1 MKKLIII
8 VTVVLAFSMI
18 IPSSGYSWYR
28 HHPAVHVHY
37 GWGPAA
43 IIAGTWLTG
52 ALIWGAVNRASQP
65 PQQPTVVYVQPGATV
80 YATPAPP
87 SPAAPYPNPNTPS
100 NNSGTGEWVTVPG
113 QWVDGTWVPQH
124 TVLVPRNP

>member
-1 MKKLIII
+1 MKTFLII

-18 IPSSGYSWYR
+18 MPSAGHAWGR

-52 ALIWGAVNRASQP
+52 ALVLGAISRASQP
-65 PQQPTVVYVQPGATV
+65 PQQPAVVYVQPGATV

-87 SPAAPYPNPNTPS
+87 PPATPYSNPNPTFD
-100 NNSGTGEWVTVPG
+100 SGTGEWVTVPG
-113 QWVDGTWVPQH
+113 QWVNGTWVPQH
-124 TVLVPRNP
+124 TVFVPRNP

>member
-1 MKKLIII
+1 MKKYLVIL
-8 VTVVLAFSMI
+8 TVVLSISMI
-18 IPSSGYSWYR
+18 MPSAGYSWGS
-28 HHPAVHVHY
+28 HHPSVHVHY

-52 ALIWGAVNRASQP
+52 ALILSAISRPAQP
-65 PQQPTVVYVQPGATV
+65 APQPAVVYVQPGATV

-87 SPAAPYPNPNTPS
+87 PPPPYSSSNPPS

-124 TVLVPRNP
+124 TVFVQRNP